1 MRTRSDTARRCGLG
15 PSTPRCMRTPCPNA
29 GAASTA
35 SSVASRFMGAPL
47 ERVGARQSNRRAGVI
62 ASCRRATRGGG
73 QLRSIELIVRARFA
87 DRARRTSPRVAGGA
101 HDQFEAARAQRS
113 MWCVPWIVH
122 SAPEEKIPL
131 GLDCF
136 SGGGRARN
144 DGEDCSFARQ
154 VELAGFLTHRV
165 PPRGGTHRVR
175 VPCSGRACGSRMAA
189 RACELHS
196 SPRPCAQATLPW
208 SRSTVGSAPTRRGW
222 RHRLCDHRR
231 GGRGPVRGSVQL
243 VHVRSGGIFPP
254 GSRAFSHLPDA
265 RDRFVAERS
274 GAEARSP
281 EPRPGRVGS
290 HYLWTTD
297 SQNHSRTPVH
307 VRDAKLIC
315 PTPLPFVQP

>member
-1 MRTRSDTARRCGLG
+1 M
-15 PSTPRCMRTPCPNA
+15 
-29 GAASTA
+29 
-35 SSVASRFMGAPL
+35 
-47 ERVGARQSNRRAGVI
+47 
-62 ASCRRATRGGG
+62 
-73 QLRSIELIVRARFA
+73 LR
-87 DRARRTSPRVAGGA
+87 A

-113 MWCVPWIVH
+113 TWRVPWIVH

-243 VHVRSGGIFPP
+243 VHVRSGGIFPR
-254 GSRAFSHLPDA
+254 G
-265 RDRFVAERS
+265 
-274 GAEARSP
+274 
-281 EPRPGRVGS
+281 PGRSRISFRASDHREGRRKAPCASDRNRLGFFQPSKKNLNLGVRPSPSDVRPPRYRVPPCRANKRGS
-290 HYLWTTD
+290 GGGRGVPR
-297 SQNHSRTPVH
+297 Q
-307 VRDAKLIC
+307 A
-315 PTPLPFVQP
+315 